1 MSFRGADHRRVE
13 DRINKALENAE
24 STLAAYAGMADQL
37 VRDLAIEEALHLV
50 GYMTPLEVMP
60 S

>member
-1 MSFRGADHRRVE
+1 MG